1 MGADGHCMR
10 MLVALPGGPRSQS
23 DASARAADDPRNRP
37 TRDDGEQVGP
47 KRTES
52 QLNLVVPAPA
62 TPAVQSTDYSD
73 QDLDGV
79 DFCGAQ
85 LQGARFCGASL
96 KGARFVGA
104 HLDDADFFG
113 ADLTGANLAR
123 AQAPRANFGGAQL
136 DDVDAPALSAP
147 DAVFTRATLQ
157 GANLQNATLTR
168 SRFQHCDLTRAT
180 FHSADITE
188 ADFTACVLNQANF
201 EHAQLDDAIFRNIH
215 RYGGADFYGCD
226 LSVANCTGS
235 ALFKRHASDENF
247 IRELKERSTLSRVWV
262 FIWWLTSDCGR
273 SLSRWGAW
281 TAAIAVAFAFAYTQV
296 GVDFGANKTALSPLY
311 FSIVTLTSLG
321 YGDVLPTTVAGQAVA
336 MAESL
341 VGFCAIGGLIT
352 IFSNKVARRA
362 D

>member
-1 MGADGHCMR
+1 MR
-10 MLVALPGGPRSQS
+10 MLVALPGGPRSPS
-23 DASARAADDPRNRP
+23 DASKRASNHAPSGAAADDKAHAPPPR
-37 TRDDGEQVGP
+37 T
-47 KRTES
+47 KS
-52 QLNLVVPAPA
+52 QLNLVVPTVDASPNVGA
-62 TPAVQSTDYSD
+62 DYSG
-73 QDLDGV
+73 QDLDGA

-113 ADLTGANLAR
+113 ADMTGATLAR
-123 AQAPRANFGGAQL
+123 AQAPRANFGGAL
-136 DDVDAPALSAP
+136 LGDVDAAALAAP
-147 DAVFTRATLQ
+147 DAVFSRATLD
-157 GANLQNATLTR
+157 GANLQNAQLAR
-168 SRFQHCDLTRAT
+168 ARFQHCDLQGAT
-180 FHSADITE
+180 FHSADVRE
-188 ADFTACVLNQANF
+188 ADFTACALDRSTF
-201 EHAQLDDAIFRNIH
+201 DHAQLDDANFRNIH
-215 RYGGADFYGCD
+215 RYMGTSFYGCD
-226 LSVANCTGS
+226 LSVSNCTGS
-235 ALFKRHASDENF
+235 SLFKRHAADENF
-247 IRELKERSTLSRVWV
+247 IRELKERSTLSRAWV

-273 SLSRWGAW
+273 SLTRWGAW
-281 TAAIAVAFAFAYTQV
+281 TAAVALAFAFAYTQV
-296 GVDFGANKTALSPLY
+296 GIDFGSNKTALSPLY